1 MTSVEVTG
9 PAAPVSVVICTYS
22 EGRWNDLGAAL
33 DSLLGG
39 SAMPLEIIVVVDHN
53 PTLEQRVRSAYPQVR
68 TIPNQGLR
76 GLSAARNSGVAAAE
90 GEIVAFLDD
99 DVVVEFDWLARLTA
113 GYADRNVLGVGGYA
127 DPRWPGAR
135 PRWFPLEF
143 DWVVGCSY
151 RGLPTDV
158 APVRNLIGCNM
169 SFRRRL
175 FDQIEGFK
183 SQIGRVGDNTSGGE
197 ETELCIRAAR
207 ANPGSRFICDPSIV
221 VHHKVTPERAT
232 WRYFLNRCWS
242 EGRSKALVA
251 EQVGFE
257 SGLEAERKHALSVL
271 PRAAAANLRETLFG
285 RDAWGIAR
293 SAAIVAGTAF
303 AMAGYVAGSLESR
316 RGAGAGNGFRP
327 IKILDIEL
335 TRPLPDIEAVDEES
349 GRRFGGAFCL
359 VRQEGRPIGV
369 LEVPFDGGGISAR
382 ELEARLS
389 SVVDPRMPDPPAT
402 QALPTPPPPI
412 SVVVATR
419 DRAASLRACLD
430 SLLRQDYPSF
440 DIVVVD
446 SAPASAETAE
456 LISMHYASTG
466 RVRYVHEHR
475 PGLGLAHNCGLSYVF
490 SPIVA
495 FTDDDVVVD
504 TRWLSTLAA
513 GFADDR
519 VACVTGLILPA
530 ELETRAQVWTERHG
544 GFGKGF
550 ARKAFTL
557 DEGRAESPLFPYA
570 AGQLGS
576 GANMA
581 FRTDAL
587 RRAGGFDPALGAG
600 TLARGGDDLASFV
613 AIVQAGHTLV
623 YEPEAIVWHHHR
635 RSEDG
640 MRRQAYGYG
649 VGLGAYLTK
658 IAVDRPAAVLDY
670 VRGMR
675 PALRHLLSSGSPKN
689 QRLPDD
695 YPAALV
701 WRERLGV
708 LAGALA
714 YLRSRYRVQRQSRQ
728 LLGGRTSIVAPG
740 Q

>member
-1 MTSVEVTG
+1 MTSTSV
-9 PAAPVSVVICTYS
+9 PVSVVICTYS
-22 EGRWNDLGAAL
+22 QERWSDLGAAL
-33 DSLLGG
+33 DSLLESG
-39 SAMPLEIIVVVDHN
+39 SATPHEIIVVVDHN
-53 PTLEQRVRSAYPQVR
+53 PTLEQRVRSAYPQVK

-76 GLSAARNSGVAAAE
+76 GLSAARNSGVEAAH

-99 DVVVEFDWLARLTA
+99 DVIVEPDWLARLVA
-113 GYADRNVLGVGGYA
+113 GYADGNVLGVGGYA
-127 DPRWPGAR
+127 YPRWPGER
-135 PRWFPLEF
+135 PRWFPSEF
-143 DWVVGCSY
+143 DWVIGCSH

-158 APVRNLIGCNM
+158 APVRNMIGCNM

-175 FDQIEGFK
+175 FGQIEGFK

-197 ETELCIRAAR
+197 ETEFCIRAAR
-207 ANPGSRFICDPSIV
+207 ANPGCRLVCDPSIV

-232 WRYFLNRCWS
+232 WRYFRNRCWS

-251 EQVGFE
+251 EQVGSE
-257 SGLEAERKHALSVL
+257 SGLAAERRHARSVL
-271 PRAAAANLRETLFG
+271 PRAAVAGLRETVFG
-285 RDAWGIAR
+285 RDAWGIVR
-293 SAAIVAGTAF
+293 SAAIVAGTAL
-303 AMAGYVAGSLESR
+303 AMAGYLAGSLQSR
-316 RGAGAGNGFRP
+316 RRASPAEDFRP

-335 TRPLPDIEAVDEES
+335 TRPLPDLEAVDKET

-359 VRQEGRPIGV
+359 VRREGRPIGV
-369 LEVPFDGGGISAR
+369 LELPFDGDGLPAPD
-382 ELEARLS
+382 LEARLR
-389 SVVDPRMPDPPAT
+389 SVVDPRMPDPPA
-402 QALPTPPPPI
+402 APAVPRPPPPI

-419 DRAASLRACLD
+419 DRPASLRVCLD
-430 SLLRQDYPSF
+430 SLLKQDYPPF

-456 LISMHYASTG
+456 LISTHYASTG
-466 RVRYVHEHR
+466 RVRYVHERR
-475 PGLGLAHNCGLSYVF
+475 PGLGLAHNCGLKHVVA
-490 SPIVA
+490 PVVA
-495 FTDDDVVVD
+495 FTDDDVIVD
-504 TRWLSTLAA
+504 TRWLSILAA
-513 GFADDR
+513 DFADDR

-530 ELETRAQVWTERHG
+530 ELETRAQYWTERHG
-544 GFGKGF
+544 GFSKGF
-550 ARKAFTL
+550 ARRAFNL
-557 DEGRAESPLFPYA
+557 DESRADSPLFPYA

-587 RRAGGFDPALGAG
+587 RRVGGFDPALGAG

-635 RSEDG
+635 RGEDG

-658 IAVDRPAAVLDY
+658 IAVDRPAALLDY
-670 VRGMR
+670 VRGMM
-675 PALRHLLSSGSPKN
+675 PALRHLLSPGSSKN
-689 QRLPDD
+689 DRLPDD

-728 LLGGRTSIVAPG
+728 TLGGRAGVVAAG